1 MPMNA
6 PVRYPH
12 SEMMNSSDVK
22 FVVTKVM
29 QPLETNDPYSADYYY
44 LQKNYKKNVS
54 TREEAMAANAPPP
67 APIYLPF
74 PAWMDTK
81 NRIATQLEQTRK
93 VINDRSRQ
101 WEEKEQV
108 LGHMERSDIS
118 RPRQLLSVPNWQDVA
133 DQQDNDLDGAD
144 AAFRMPFV
152 SRLWNMRQAV
162 QRGYE
167 ALYTLQEINHLLLS
181 PLVAGN
187 PIAVDEI
194 RGQIDRAVAAL
205 SQSVGIRVP
214 ALAAD
219 AAVASLRGPPV
230 AAGEISLE
238 GGLVAAILQTAKGKK
253 LMSRSINLL
262 PPEHRWALL
271 PVILARVLQLDPAD
285 QPAEEQ
291 EVEKK
296 LMKTLVQFVQH
307 SREYQKS
314 QHMHPPDAG
323 PAPFTAQLLGNLR
336 QCVKSVMVS
345 QMEKSKLRAALLSSR
360 SRAEVMHVI
369 VQIGDQVATDAETAV
384 ADDWASM
391 REAFMSMLDG

>member
-1 MPMNA
+1 
-6 PVRYPH
+6 
-12 SEMMNSSDVK
+12 MMNSSDVK

-29 QPLETNDPYSADYYY
+29 QPLETSDPYSADYYY

-54 TREEAMAANAPPP
+54 TREEAMAANAPVP

-81 NRIATQLEQTRK
+81 NRIASQLEETRK

-108 LGHMERSDIS
+108 LGHMERSDIN
-118 RPRQLLSVPNWQDVA
+118 RPRHLLSVPNWQDVA
-133 DQQDNDLDGAD
+133 DQQDNELDGD
-144 AAFRMPFV
+144 SAFRMPFV

-167 ALYTLQEINHLLLS
+167 ALYTLQELNHLLLS

-187 PIAVDEI
+187 PMAVDEI
-194 RGQIDRAVAAL
+194 RAQIDRAVAAL
-205 SQSVGIRVP
+205 SQAVGIRLP

-230 AAGEISLE
+230 ASGEISLE

-262 PPEHRWALL
+262 PPEQRWALL
-271 PVILARVLQLDPAD
+271 PVILARVLQLDPSE
-285 QPAEEQ
+285 QPIEEQ

-307 SREYQKS
+307 SREYQQS
-314 QHMHPPDAG
+314 QQMRHPPNSG

-369 VQIGDQVATDAETAV
+369 VQIGDQVAADAEA
-384 ADDWASM
+384 AGSDDWGSM